1 MNIGSLT
8 IPSAWAASLLALI
21 LAALLNRIFTGK
33 KIGEWYWNSFFFYFF
48 IWKTSYIF
56 FQFTLFLN
64 MPLSIIYF
72 NGGIKGHILAL
83 VVLILYLF
91 FIFRKKYPSI
101 HEESIR
107 IFLFYFIIYQVV
119 INLIENNR
127 IEMFI
132 HSILLFCC
140 LFLIKKISNQLFF
153 LFLLLELLILS
164 YFSSLFSIEGTTFST
179 IGLIMLILSKNKYR
193 RRKT

>member
-8 IPSAWAASLLALI
+8 IPSGWVASLLALI

-91 FIFRKKYPSI
+91 FIVRKKYPSI
-101 HEESIR
+101 HEEPIR
-107 IFLFYFIIYQVV
+107 IFLFYLIIYQTV

-132 HSILLFCC
+132 HSILLVCC

-164 YFSSLFSIEGTTFST
+164 YFGSLFSIEGATFST
-179 IGLIMLILSKNKYR
+179 IGLIMLTLSKNKYG
-193 RRKT
+193 RRKP